1 MHYDNEPLFMIRRDK
16 GVYKMPEPHFHT
28 YHELYF
34 LVSGKTKYFVN
45 GEIFMLSPGD
55 LIFIPKGD
63 FHQTNYPDPDNIER
77 VTIVFNDEFW
87 GEEFKSYVDILSAHK
102 YFRIPKDRINIFH
115 GLIRQIE
122 AEESNKEKDYIN
134 MEKFYLGQLLIMI
147 LRYREKEQTV
157 KLSYSCQ
164 LAQDAAKYINANYN
178 KELTLES
185 MAEKYSVNADYF
197 SKISKKATGVG
208 FSKYLNA
215 TRLSAAQ
222 EMLATTTVSITD
234 VALECGFN
242 DSNYFIQVF
251 KKVHGMTPKKYS
263 MQFRLKK

>member
-1 MHYDNEPLFMIRRDK
+1 LRSKTRR
-16 GVYKMPEPHFHT
+16 GSNNT
-28 YHELYF
+28 
-34 LVSGKTKYFVN
+34 KTKGNRFAR
-45 GEIFMLSPGD
+45 LP
-55 LIFIPKGD
+55 L
-63 FHQTNYPDPDNIER
+63 NI
-77 VTIVFNDEFW
+77 IYKIKNDR
-87 GEEFKSYVDILSAHK
+87 EE
-102 YFRIPKDRINIFH
+102 
-115 GLIRQIE
+115 
-122 AEESNKEKDYIN
+122 
-134 MEKFYLGQLLIMI
+134 
-147 LRYREKEQTV
+147 
-157 KLSYSCQ
+157 
-164 LAQDAAKYINANYN
+164 
-178 KELTLES
+178 ES

-197 SKISKKATGVG
+197 SKIFKKATGVG

>member
-1 MHYDNEPLFMIRRDK
+1 M
-16 GVYKMPEPHFHT
+16 
-28 YHELYF
+28 
-34 LVSGKTKYFVN
+34 
-45 GEIFMLSPGD
+45 
-55 LIFIPKGD
+55 
-63 FHQTNYPDPDNIER
+63 
-77 VTIVFNDEFW
+77 
-87 GEEFKSYVDILSAHK
+87 
-102 YFRIPKDRINIFH
+102 
-115 GLIRQIE
+115 
-122 AEESNKEKDYIN
+122 
-134 MEKFYLGQLLIMI
+134 
-147 LRYREKEQTV
+147 
-157 KLSYSCQ
+157 
-164 LAQDAAKYINANYN
+164 AQDAAKYINANYN

-197 SKISKKATGVG
+197 SKIFKKATGVG